1 MKPLCHKP
9 SINKVKLME
18 NSLLQP
24 SQIILIISTLI
35 EGSFGNHE
43 DVPWILS
50 TFSKHGTIVH
60 HNDTTGVPLQLD
72 CVPLQPDDQPQQ
84 QLIAEYIV
92 SVGKWNR

>member
-1 MKPLCHKP
+1 MKLLCDKP

-35 EGSFGNHE
+35 ESTFGNHE

-50 TFSKHGTIVH
+50 TFSKHGTTVH
-60 HNDTTGVPLQLD
+60 HSKLPLQVDSVPLQL
-72 CVPLQPDDQPQQ
+72 DDQPQQ
-84 QLIAEYIV
+84 QLIAAAARMREDE
-92 SVGKWNR
+92 